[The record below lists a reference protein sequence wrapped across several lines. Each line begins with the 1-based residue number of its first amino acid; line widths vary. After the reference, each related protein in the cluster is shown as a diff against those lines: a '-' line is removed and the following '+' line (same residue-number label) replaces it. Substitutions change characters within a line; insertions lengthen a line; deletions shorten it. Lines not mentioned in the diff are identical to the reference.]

1 MRSKLIR
8 GIEQHDIDQD
18 DRTIRVDGLSK
29 RFRIPHERKYTFF
42 EHIVGLL
49 HGGSYTYEDFL
60 ALQEVSFSVQQG
72 ETFGVIGPN
81 GCGKSTLL
89 KVLAGVL
96 YPDSGRVKVN
106 GRIAPFLEL
115 GVGFQSEL
123 TARDNVYL
131 YGAVMG
137 LTKRDIDRRYEDIMD
152 FAELKRFENMKLRS
166 FSSGMVVRLAF
177 ATAIQTDPDIM
188 LVDEVLAVGD
198 EAFQQ
203 KCSQKIDQIRSSGKT
218 ILLVSH
224 DLDMIS
230 NLCSRCLLMNGGRIE
245 FLGETESALD
255 EYRKSREK
263 KNSYS
268 PEKG

>member
-1 MRSKLIR
+1 MRGSIHFFDISSAFFTVDLIS
-8 GIEQHDIDQD
+8 
-18 DRTIRVDGLSK
+18 T
-29 RFRIPHERKYTFF
+29 RISCSS
-42 EHIVGLL
+42 
-49 HGGSYTYEDFL
+49 GGEFL
-60 ALQEVSFSVQQG
+60 CPAG

-81 GCGKSTLL
+81 GCGKSTLPQGSL
-89 KVLAGVL
+89 QECSIQIAAESKSME
-96 YPDSGRVKVN
+96 DSS
-106 GRIAPFLEL
+106 ILEL
-115 GVGFQSEL
+115 GSGFQSEL

-218 ILLVSH
+218 ILWS
-224 DLDMIS
+224 
-230 NLCSRCLLMNGGRIE
+230 LMTWI
-245 FLGETESALD
+245 
-255 EYRKSREK
+255 
-263 KNSYS
+263 
-268 PEKG
+268 